1 MSASRYLSDWWN
13 VITWLNYG
21 LFAYNMLQFFAVG
34 AKVPKKEC
42 LLDGNAA
49 RADSCTKQGV
59 GRCSA
64 GQLNLTAA
72 IDHTADLVCRARLP
86 ANLTGAR
93 TAKFDD
99 RI

>member
-42 LLDGNAA
+42 LLD
-49 RADSCTKQGV
+49 
-59 GRCSA
+59 
-64 GQLNLTAA
+64 
-72 IDHTADLVCRARLP
+72 
-86 ANLTGAR
+86 
-93 TAKFDD
+93 
-99 RI
+99 